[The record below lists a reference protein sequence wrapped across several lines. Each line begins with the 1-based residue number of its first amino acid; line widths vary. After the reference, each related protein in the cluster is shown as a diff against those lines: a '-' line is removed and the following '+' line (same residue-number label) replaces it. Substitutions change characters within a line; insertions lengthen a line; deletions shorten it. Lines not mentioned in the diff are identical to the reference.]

1 MSQRNLL
8 ILLAALVVLA
18 VAAVVAERSRAPA
31 TTQGT
36 AFVPGLEAALNDLE
50 RVALVKAGNEAIATL
65 ERRDG
70 AWLVAEK
77 NNYPADV
84 AKLRQQLRAL
94 ADAKILE
101 QKTATPELYDR
112 LGVVDVSAPTATG
125 IAVSF
130 TAAGKELPTVIL
142 GDVQGSKYRYA
153 RRAGEQQS
161 YLLDHDPNFPHS
173 TGQWLAPTIVDV
185 KGDRVQQVTI
195 KHPDGDTVTLSK
207 PNAATPNYAVAGV
220 PKGRAL
226 LYPGVADVTGNALRE
241 LNLEDVQ
248 PAPGASADSPA
259 SVAKPVQVE
268 FRTFDGLVID
278 VTGSK
283 QDDNA
288 WITIAARFD
297 ADQAA
302 RFAPPPSASP
312 PQTPAADPNLPPE
325 ANPPPAE
332 PAAGAGA
339 AATASAA
346 ERAAEVDQI
355 NKRTAG
361 WRYKIAAFQYDQM
374 TRRMSDL
381 LKPPAG

>member
-1 MSQRNLL
+1 MLG
-8 ILLAALVVLA
+8 VV
-18 VAAVVAERSRAPA
+18 VVVAQRSRAPA
-31 TTQGT
+31 TAQGA
-36 AFVPGLEAALNDLE
+36 AFVPGLESALNDLE
-50 RVALVKAGNEAIATL
+50 RVALVKAGNEAVATL

-70 AWLVAEK
+70 AWVVAEK
-77 NNYPADV
+77 NHYPADV

-142 GDVQGSKYRYA
+142 GDAQGSKYRYA
-153 RRAGEQQS
+153 RRAGDGQS
-161 YLLDHDPNFPHS
+161 YLLDHDPNFPHG

-185 KGDRVQQVTI
+185 NGDRMQQIMI
-195 KHPDGDTVTLSK
+195 KHPNGETITISK
-207 PNAATPNYAVAGV
+207 PTTRLQNYDVAGV
-220 PKGRAL
+220 PKGREL
-226 LYPGVADVTGNALRE
+226 LYPGVANVSANALRE

-248 PAPGASADSPA
+248 PAAEASADNPA
-259 SVAKPVQVE
+259 SADKPVHVE
-268 FRTFDGLVID
+268 FRTFDGLVLD
-278 VTGSK
+278 VTGTK

-288 WITIAARFD
+288 WITVAARFD

-302 RFAPPPSASP
+302 RFAPAAAAPA
-312 PQTPAADPNLPPE
+312 PAADPNLPPE
-325 ANPPPAE
+325 ANPPAAE
-332 PAAGAGA
+332 PAAGTVPA
-339 AATASAA
+339 ANAA
-346 ERAAEVDQI
+346 ERAAEVEQI

-374 TRRMSDL
+374 TRHISDL